1 MQLIKSNQQTL
12 ANIETSALDL
22 VASPCSWVG
31 CFPPMSNTGRHW
43 GCSSLLGVHDHP
55 WVPVP
60 SVFPLA
66 SAGRSYYSRDEV
78 AMVQGAAWV
87 KGPFFVCN
95 MLYTRNQAGFKQSG
109 WVVIVV
115 RYKHVALM
123 AGPTWPKSCSGRK
136 HVSQPSWSIMEYKSS
151 QYI

>member
-31 CFPPMSNTGRHW
+31 CFPPMSSTGRHW

-87 KGPFFVCN
+87 EGPFFVCN
-95 MLYTRNQAGFKQSG
+95 MLYTRNQAGFRQSG
-109 WVVIVV
+109 WAVIVV
-115 RYKHVALM
+115 CYKHVALM

-136 HVSQPSWSIMEYKSS
+136 HVSQPSWCIMEYKSS